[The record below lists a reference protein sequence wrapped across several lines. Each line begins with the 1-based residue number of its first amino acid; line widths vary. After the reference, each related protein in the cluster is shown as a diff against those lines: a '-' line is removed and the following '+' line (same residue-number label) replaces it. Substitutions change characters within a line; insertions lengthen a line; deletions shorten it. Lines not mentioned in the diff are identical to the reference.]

1 MQEKQEKNIWNITLT
16 ERLTPNSTVAPL
28 QPWWIS
34 NSWQLTNQHFLPAP
48 LKIRFVW
55 VCVRA
60 VKRLSLKETE
70 KSFLQTS
77 TLSSGSSVLFRSSSH
92 LWSGGSKQKQ
102 LQKLQPTTATLD
114 KLQGNKQILNAVT
127 FQLGVYGMLR
137 FNRLFYLT
145 LERFMNANMSDGLAS
160 LYILCLC
167 VTFQETR
174 LKCHVLRSQNI
185 WEAACRSQ
193 KDSGWE
199 AAGTNQSVWYNT
211 TSYNNTSV

>member
-16 ERLTPNSTVAPL
+16 ERLTPNSIAAPL

-34 NSWQLTNQHFLPAP
+34 NSWQLTNQHFLPAL

-60 VKRLSLKETE
+60 VKRLSLQETE

-77 TLSSGSSVLFRSSSH
+77 TLSSGSSVLFRSSSR

-114 KLQGNKQILNAVT
+114 KLQGNKQILNGVT
-127 FQLGVYGMLR
+127 FRLGVYGMLR

-145 LERFMNANMSDGLAS
+145 LERFMNANMLDGLAS
-160 LYILCLC
+160 LYNLCLC
-167 VTFQETR
+167 VTF
-174 LKCHVLRSQNI
+174 
-185 WEAACRSQ
+185 
-193 KDSGWE
+193 
-199 AAGTNQSVWYNT
+199 
-211 TSYNNTSV
+211 